1 MTVRR
6 ALGWILVAGL
16 VLAALAASAAI
27 VEGSFD
33 DDDWKVIGTSL
44 GFSVYSALAA
54 AGATLRLK
62 PRDLHQQLGSL
73 TMLLSGV
80 AFLLLLGWVW
90 AEPNSDEVV
99 VRGWGAVSLAALAAS
114 HACIVTAA
122 RRPTDSEGVSLLATV
137 SIVLGVV
144 DAVAAILPV
153 VEIVEN
159 VDDGAAEL
167 FAVMVIALLLTT
179 VLPPIMR
186 RLGSAE
192 RAPSPA
198 GTEAVNVGER
208 RADQL
213 AQDVLEA
220 ADRIEA
226 MNAGNTARGPEIR
239 RECER
244 LRALARQY
252 TS

>member
-1 MTVRR
+1 MTIRR
-6 ALGWILVAGL
+6 ALGWTLVAGL
-16 VLAALAASAAI
+16 VLAAIAASAAI

-62 PRDLHQQLGSL
+62 PRDLHRHLGGL

-80 AFLLLLGWVW
+80 AFVLLLAWVW
-90 AEPNSDEVV
+90 PEPDDYEVV
-99 VRGWGAVSLAALAAS
+99 VRAWGALSLAALAAS

-122 RRPTDSEGVSLLATV
+122 RRPTDGAAVSLLVTV
-137 SIVLGVV
+137 SIVLGVA
-144 DAVAAILPV
+144 DATAATLPV
-153 VEIVEN
+153 VEIIEEVEE
-159 VDDGAAEL
+159 GATEL

-186 RLGSAE
+186 RLGRAE
-192 RAPSPA
+192 SAPSPA
-198 GTEAVNVGER
+198 RTKAIADRGGRTQELAHELLQAV
-208 RADQL
+208 
-213 AQDVLEA
+213 
-220 ADRIEA
+220 DRIEA
-226 MNAGNTARGPEIR
+226 MNAGNTGRGPEIR

-244 LRALARQY
+244 LRALARRY

>member
-1 MTVRR
+1 MTIRR
-6 ALGWILVAGL
+6 TLGWTLVAGL
-16 VLAALAASAAI
+16 VLAAIAASAAI

-54 AGATLRLK
+54 AGATLRLR
-62 PRDLHQQLGSL
+62 PRDLHQHVGSI

-80 AFLLLLGWVW
+80 SFVLLLAWVW
-90 AEPNSDEVV
+90 PEPDHSEVV
-99 VRGWGAVSLAALAAS
+99 VRTWGAFSLAALAAS

-122 RRPTDSEGVSLLATV
+122 RRPADSEAVRLIATV
-137 SIVLGVV
+137 SIVLGVA
-144 DAVAAILPV
+144 DATAAILPV
-153 VEIVEN
+153 VEIVEE
-159 VDDGAAEL
+159 VEEGATEL

-186 RLGSAE
+186 RLGGAE

-198 GTEAVNVGER
+198 TKTASRETRAER
-208 RADQL
+208 L
-213 AQDVLEA
+213 ARDVLEA
-220 ADRIEA
+220 VDRIEA
-226 MNAGNTARGPEIR
+226 MNAGNTGRGPEIR

-244 LRALARQY
+244 LRALASQH